1 MLENSL
7 EFRNGRGLVHTF
19 TERER
24 RKLTFAVV
32 GFGKSDKYTSPENY
46 THELHCLVLRK
57 LLDHLAL
64 KEVSL
69 VCQDWGGL
77 TGLSVVK
84 DTPETFASL
93 VIMNTGLPAPGLD
106 LWDNNEGDE
115 QSSLTARIQGVGPF
129 LKRRTVL
136 NSRCILYFSHCLS
149 CCGGFPSCC
158 LVATCQSPN

>member
-1 MLENSL
+1 M
-7 EFRNGRGLVHTF
+7 T
-19 TERER
+19 
-24 RKLTFAVV
+24 V

-46 THELHCLVLRK
+46 THELHCFVLRK

-84 DTPETFASL
+84 DTPDTFASL

-115 QSSLTARIQGVGPF
+115 ESSLTTRIQGVG
-129 LKRRTVL
+129 L
-136 NSRCILYFSHCLS
+136 
-149 CCGGFPSCC
+149 
-158 LVATCQSPN
+158 